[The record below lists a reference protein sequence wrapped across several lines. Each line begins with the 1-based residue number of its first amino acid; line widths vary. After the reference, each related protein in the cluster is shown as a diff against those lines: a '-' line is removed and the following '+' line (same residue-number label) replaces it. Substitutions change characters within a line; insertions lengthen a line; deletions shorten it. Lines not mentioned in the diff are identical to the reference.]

1 MGGDPSHRR
10 SPCLLPSPLSIPACP
25 GRELGAPGAGGG
37 PLPAGGRLPGAGPVP
52 VLGGG
57 GPRQGAAH
65 PDGEVLGGAEGE
77 RAAAPGPA
85 GGELLPPAE
94 VQRQP
99 GGGNIQGGEEE
110 DTGVGGFLNHCSTI
124 ISSKVL
130 RIRGGGRFLAI
141 SIDSSKCNWGLYLF
155 FLFLFVFICLITL
168 M

>member
-1 MGGDPSHRR
+1 MGGDQSHRR

-130 RIRGGGRFLAI
+130 RIEGGGVFWPFLLI
-141 SIDSSKCNWGLYLF
+141 PQSVTGVCIYFFCFCLYLF
-155 FLFLFVFICLITL
+155 A
-168 M
+168 